1 MAVLMKRLA
10 TRRPSTWLCTLVVAV
25 VLFATDQP
33 PAFSQETT
41 PETQESTETAP
52 TPELRPELRTLPPAY
67 ENQMLRLAEALG
79 ALHYLRNLCGEDEG
93 QTWRE
98 QMEVLIEAE
107 EPSDQRRAQL
117 VANFN
122 RGFRGYQE
130 IYRECTKPAAEA
142 ANQFLQQAMRLT
154 AEIPNRFGR

>member
-1 MAVLMKRLA
+1 MTLLLKRLA
-10 TRRPSTWLCTLVVAV
+10 ARLPSAWLCTLATAGL
-25 VLFATDQP
+25 LFAANP
-33 PAFSQETT
+33 PQVFSQETT
-41 PETQESTETAP
+41 PETPESMEAAP
-52 TPELRPELRTLPPAY
+52 APELRPELRTLPPAY

-98 QMEVLIEAE
+98 QMEALMTAE
-107 EPSDQRRAQL
+107 EPNEQRRAQL
-117 VANFN
+117 IANFN